1 MMCGVSCAEE
11 GGGGC
16 EEEAGGAGEAIGGG
30 DRLSLSPVRDE
41 QVTER

>member
-1 MMCGVSCAEE
+1 MCGVSCAEE

-16 EEEAGGAGEAIGGG
+16 EEEAGGSGEAVGGG
-30 DRLSLSPVRDE
+30 GCLPLSSVRDE